1 MKLKIFDS
9 KYRNQIVDNGWG
21 EDERMGDIIDQR
33 LIFGVFTAAVSLF
46 FLYQCNFKE
55 KQYKSPTANPQHIT
69 AEQREQL
76 ATSYPEF
83 SLRVDSNKTTAIQ
96 GSTGTQVTVTL
107 KQ

>member
-1 MKLKIFDS
+1 MKLKIFDP

-33 LIFGVFTAAVSLF
+33 LIFGSLAAAFSLF
-46 FLYQCNFKE
+46 LLYQCNFKE
-55 KQYKSPTANPQHIT
+55 KQHKSPTANPQHIT

-83 SLRVDSNKTTAIQ
+83 SLRVDSNKSDAMQ
-96 GSTGTQVTVTL
+96 NSTNMQVTITIN
-107 KQ
+107 

>member
-33 LIFGVFTAAVSLF
+33 IILGIFATAFSLF
-46 FLYQCNFKE
+46 LLYQCNFKE
-55 KQYKSPTANPQHIT
+55 KQHKSPIANPQNIIV
-69 AEQREQL
+69 EQRDQL
-76 ATSYPEF
+76 AANYPEF

>member
-1 MKLKIFDS
+1 MKLKIFDP

-33 LIFGVFTAAVSLF
+33 LIFGGLAAAFSLWL
-46 FLYQCNFKE
+46 LYECQWKE
-55 KQYKSPTANPQHIT
+55 TQSASPSSEHIT
-69 AEQREQL
+69 AEQRDQL
-76 ATSYPEF
+76 AANYPEF